1 MRKYFKLRRLL
12 VWARKYWKVL
22 LILFITIL
30 AYGQSI
36 RMYFWVDD
44 WGLAYKMIFP
54 YDAPNPSNFGGGL
67 WGSGAYRHN
76 ATLFIFLYPLFGLSA
91 SIYFAFG
98 ILQYFLLAWL
108 VYRFLKYVS
117 QNETIAL
124 LAGVIFASGYIGSYA
139 IYRLSNSYQLIE
151 TAIFSIL
158 TVWSFIKHFRTDK
171 SVWYWLSLLLF
182 IFTIEFFFLRAH
194 GIILLIIISFIFLID
209 LKKIRKK
216 LFTNITKLIPFI
228 FLYYFFYV
236 VDYRGGIESGGN
248 NSTNYISA
256 LFKTL
261 VIDGNWKLMNNLIA
275 SFGNLIVPL
284 PVTEILYKYI
294 GHYLFYGVESLSK
307 YVGAVLLVGMGF
319 LMAISIKKKKNE
331 WRLIP
336 LSILW
341 VFSNIII
348 YFIYMPTS
356 TMVSNSRY
364 VIPAFVGSS
373 MASAT
378 FLYLFFKKKL
388 AIIFTIILSLT
399 YLCLTNIDESY
410 IVRHVSIPDKQGYS
424 LIKKDIPSIDKD
436 TLFYV
441 ETIDDPV
448 FKSNYLGNIPNLG
461 ISSIYRY
468 HGSTRVAL
476 SYNQVYEMLKDGLAD
491 IDKTYTFFFSKNG
504 YINTTDKFID
514 ILKNGNKPINLT
526 WRSLTPKTETFVYQR
541 DFGMVGVNPTIEM
554 ELDYPSLTPSL
565 LTINMAISPYGLE
578 KITYPYLDLSATFA
592 GQGIKELNLKAI
604 PQPNVSNMDIT
615 NIHNILKLSK
625 ERNNFMKNTKI
636 STTNFEQDKRPEFLI
651 DGTNLFGWEAN
662 YIFWGSRGNIPEEI
676 IIDLGKEQFVN
687 KLYWINHSFQAT
699 PADYSLS
706 MSKNNKDWSLIKEII
721 NGNGRESLELVG
733 EELAVYTRYIKM
745 NIYKTFGEYVAPA
758 IDELWTSGYDD
769 SYSLSSIAS
778 ATACPFCFVPDE
790 KFAQTVMNIVNGQ
803 TNGKV
808 WWMTD
813 GQDDYSQTYSKEIQ
827 LNLDG
832 RVHEY
837 VIQIPAS
844 GNNFRKIKIG
854 NFPTPVKIN
863 ITEVSIKNMNLE
875 EINHP

>member
-1 MRKYFKLRRLL
+1 MKISLFLNKFF
-12 VWARKYWKVL
+12 VWARKHWKIL
-22 LILFITIL
+22 LILTITLL

-36 RMYFWVDD
+36 KMYFWVDD

-54 YDAPNPSNFGGGL
+54 YDAPNPSNFGGGF

-76 ATLFIFLYPLFGLSA
+76 ATPFIFLYPLFGLSA
-91 SIYFAFG
+91 PIYFALG

-108 VYRFLKYVS
+108 VYRFLEYIS

-158 TVWSFIKHFRTDK
+158 TVWSFIKHFRTGK

-182 IFTIEFFFLRAH
+182 ISTIELFFLRAH
-194 GIILLIIISFIFLID
+194 GIILLILISFVFLVG
-209 LKKIRKK
+209 LRKVKIK
-216 LFTNITKLIPFI
+216 LFTNIAKLIPFI
-228 FLYYFFYV
+228 LLYYFFYV
-236 VDYRGGIESGGN
+236 VDYRGGIESGVN
-248 NSTNYISA
+248 NSANYIST

-261 VIDGNWKLMNNLIA
+261 VIDENWKLLNNLIA

-284 PVTEILYKYI
+284 PVTEILYKHV
-294 GHYLFYGVESLSK
+294 GHYLFYSVESISK
-307 YVGAVLLVGMGF
+307 YIGAVLLLGMG
-319 LMAISIKKKKNE
+319 LVMIIAIKARRNE
-331 WRLIP
+331 WKLIP

-348 YFIYMPTS
+348 YFVYMPTS

-364 VIPAFVGSS
+364 AIPAFVGSS

-378 FLYLFFKKKL
+378 FLYLIFTKKL

-399 YLCLTNIDESY
+399 YLYLTNMEESY
-410 IVRHVSIPDKQGYS
+410 IVRHVSTPDKQGYT
-424 LIKKDIPSIDKD
+424 LIKKDVPSIDKD

-448 FKSNYLGNIPNLG
+448 YKSNFLGNIPNLG

-468 HGSTRVAL
+468 HGSTKIAL
-476 SYNQVYEMLKDGLAD
+476 SYNQVFEMLINGLVD
-491 IDKTYTFFFSKNG
+491 IDKTYTFFFSRNG
-504 YINTTDKFID
+504 YTNTTNKFID
-514 ILKNGNKPINLT
+514 ILKNGNKSIDLI
-526 WRSLTPKTETFVYQR
+526 WKSLTPKTETFVYQR

-554 ELDYPSLTPSL
+554 ELDYPSLTPSF
-565 LTINMAISPYGLE
+565 LTIDMAISSYGLE
-578 KITYPYLDLSATFA
+578 NITYPYLDLSEAFA
-592 GQGIKELNLKAI
+592 GQGIKELNLMAI
-604 PQPNVSNMDIT
+604 PQPDVSTVDIT
-615 NIHNILKLSK
+615 NIHNILKLTK
-625 ERNNFMKNTKI
+625 ERNEFIENTRI
-636 STTNFEQDKRPEFLI
+636 TTTNYEQNKKSEFLI

-662 YIFWGSRGNIPEEI
+662 YIFWGKHGTIPEEI

-699 PADYSLS
+699 PVNYSIS
-706 MSKNNKDWSLIKEII
+706 MSKNNKDWSIIKEII
-721 NGNGRESLELVG
+721 NGKGRENFEMVG
-733 EELAVYTRYIKM
+733 EELAVYTRYIKID
-745 NIYKTFGEYVAPA
+745 IYKTQGEYVAPA
-758 IDELWTSGYDD
+758 IDELWTSKYDD
-769 SYSLSSIAS
+769 SYSLSSVAS
-778 ATACPFCFVPDE
+778 ATTCPFCLVPDK
-790 KFAQTVMNIVNGQ
+790 KFAQSIIDVENGQ
-803 TNGKV
+803 TSGKV

-813 GQDDYSQTYSKEIQ
+813 GQDDYSPPYSKEIQ
-827 LNLDG
+827 FNLDG
-832 RVHEY
+832 KVHKY

-844 GNNFRKIKIG
+844 GSNFRKIKIG
-854 NFPTPVKIN
+854 NFPTPVIIKIN
-863 ITEVSIKNMNLE
+863 EVSIKNMSLK